1 MQKSL
6 SLVVTAA
13 LGLGLVGMSSPTSSY
28 ASTPQACASIDS
40 YDASEDAPVYNSST
54 SQFEISRHDQLI
66 YLSENFES
74 KVTGVTG
81 ITNEWREQ
89 DFVLTQS
96 VNLDGCNFT
105 PIGRYSDVGDASFT
119 GTFDGQ
125 GNSIL
130 GLVSDGDGD
139 RGLFGMTDGDSS
151 SGDYVEISH
160 LNLAAT
166 IEASA
171 SFGAGALVASAIDTK
186 ISQVSASGTAS
197 STGNNVGGLVGALGN
212 STISH
217 STVGVHIS
225 TSSDSLSIG
234 GMVGVSSDTSEISNS
249 YALGNVSG
257 KDAGGV
263 VGAVSGLKI
272 TLVNTYAAGSVTGSG
287 TPGGLVG
294 ELDGGTVTAQ
304 NSFWDITRTG
314 RTTSAGDEGT
324 GKTSVEMTTASTFS
338 AWNGGNGLVSW
349 APFDA
354 STDTIWGMC
363 SSVNE
368 GYPYL
373 LWEQSTNP
381 CGTGDSGDSFSAD
394 SATVTE
400 RASSAGIHF
409 DTGIEVGDQHS
420 GTLILAEGEGL
431 ARGQAFRVTLNP
443 GGTVLAS
450 GTASRFG
457 YFSTTTTLPVGLTPG
472 TYTLSLTSK
481 DPAGNPL
488 VLTERFGVNSSGLFT
503 AATPNTASNSES
515 DNNSAELAPASETS
529 GEGTEEPAAE
539 ADPGTSDATKTSTPA
554 QDGDDNYSGAAS
566 GDADSSTTS
575 SPDGT
580 SAPIPGWL
588 VITASSILIAL
599 LLGGVGIGIYRARQ
613 PRDW

>member
-13 LGLGLVGMSSPTSSY
+13 LGLGLVGISSPTSSY
-28 ASTPQACASIDS
+28 ASTPEACASIDS

-74 KVTGVTG
+74 AVTGVTG
-81 ITNEWREQ
+81 ITNDWREQ

-105 PIGRYSDVGDASFT
+105 PIGGDPVDDAAFT

-130 GLVSDGDGD
+130 GFVSDGNGY
-139 RGLFGMTDGDSS
+139 RGLFGVTDGDSD
-151 SGDYVEISH
+151 DYVEISH

-166 IEASA
+166 IES
-171 SFGAGALVASAIDTK
+171 STTNGAGALVGYAIATK

-197 STGNNVGGLVGALGN
+197 STGNNVGGLVGELRR

-225 TSSDSLSIG
+225 TSSGRSIG
-234 GMVGVSSDTSEISNS
+234 GMIGSSSATTTISNS

-257 KDAGGV
+257 EDAGGV
-263 VGAVSGLKI
+263 VGVVVGSKI

-287 TPGGLVG
+287 SLGGLVG
-294 ELDGGTVTAQ
+294 KLEGSSTLTAQ
-304 NSFWDITRTG
+304 NSFWDITSTG
-314 RTTSAGDEGT
+314 RTTSASGEGT

-394 SATVTE
+394 SATITE

-409 DTGIEVGDQHS
+409 DTGIEVGDQYS

-450 GTASRFG
+450 GTASRLG

-503 AATPNTASNSES
+503 APAPSTATNSGSDTTSSEAVTAG
-515 DNNSAELAPASETS
+515 ETS
-529 GEGTEEPAAE
+529 GDAAEEPASKTDSA
-539 ADPGTSDATKTSTPA
+539 TSDATGAPTTTQGS
-554 QDGDDNYSGAAS
+554 DDNTAQTGTNVT
-566 GDADSSTTS
+566 DSSTTS
-575 SPDGT
+575 SPEGPSD
-580 SAPIPGWL
+580 PIPGWL

-599 LLGGVGIGIYRARQ
+599 VLGGVGIGIYRARQ

>member
-1 MQKSL
+1 
-6 SLVVTAA
+6 
-13 LGLGLVGMSSPTSSY
+13 
-28 ASTPQACASIDS
+28 
-40 YDASEDAPVYNSST
+40 SEDAPVYNSST
-54 SQFEISRHDQLI
+54 GQFEISRHDQLI

-74 KVTGVTG
+74 AATGVTG
-81 ITNEWREQ
+81 DWREQ

-105 PIGRYSDVGDASFT
+105 PIGRDSDVGDASFT

-139 RGLFGMTDGDSS
+139 RGLFGMTDGDS
-151 SGDYVEISH
+151 DDVEISH
-160 LNLAAT
+160 LNLVAT

-171 SFGAGALVASAIDTK
+171 SSGAGALVASAIDTK

-197 STGNNVGGLVGALGN
+197 STGNNVGGLVGALRN

-225 TSSDSLSIG
+225 TSPGSRSIG
-234 GMVGVSSDTSEISNS
+234 GMVGVSSDTTTISNS

-257 KDAGGV
+257 EDAGGV
-263 VGAVSGLKI
+263 VGAVSGSKI

-287 TPGGLVG
+287 SLGGLVG
-294 ELDGGTVTAQ
+294 KLEGPSTLTAQ

-314 RTTSAGDEGT
+314 RTTSAGGEGT
-324 GKTSVEMTTASTFS
+324 GKTSVEMTTAGTFS

-354 STDTIWGMC
+354 STDTIWGTC

-394 SATVTE
+394 SATITE

-450 GTASRFG
+450 GTASRLG

-488 VLTERFGVNSSGLFT
+488 VLTERFGIDSSGLFT

-515 DNNSAELAPASETS
+515 DNNSAELAPASGTS

-539 ADPGTSDATKTSTPA
+539 ADPGTSDATK
-554 QDGDDNYSGAAS
+554 
-566 GDADSSTTS
+566 
-575 SPDGT
+575 
-580 SAPIPGWL
+580 
-588 VITASSILIAL
+588 
-599 LLGGVGIGIYRARQ
+599 
-613 PRDW
+613 